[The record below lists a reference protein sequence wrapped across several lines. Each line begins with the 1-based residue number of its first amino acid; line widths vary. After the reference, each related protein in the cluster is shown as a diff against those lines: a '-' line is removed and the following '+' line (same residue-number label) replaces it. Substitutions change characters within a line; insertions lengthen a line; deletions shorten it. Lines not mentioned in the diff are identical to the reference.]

1 MPGPAPHKQS
11 RAGTKRP
18 KAPPPNSGFLGA
30 DPAANQISNSFA
42 LGAVL
47 SFAGGFLDT
56 YTYLARGG
64 VFATAQTGNIV
75 LLAVHAARGEI
86 NRAVYYIFPII
97 AFIAGI
103 HTTELIKDRLKN
115 KTRGIFHWRQLVL
128 CIEIAALFI
137 ISFLKGET
145 YHMAANITVSF
156 VSSMQVQSFR
166 KVEDHVY
173 MTTMCTGNLRSATEY
188 FYRFFHNRDRRDLR
202 SALIYYGIIL
212 TFFAGAAAGAGA
224 ATAFAEKAA
233 LFVCGILLAAVAGM
247 MIHTRSDGER
257 AAK

>member
-1 MPGPAPHKQS
+1 MEAQ
-11 RAGTKRP
+11 
-18 KAPPPNSGFLGA
+18 
-30 DPAANQISNSFA
+30 NQISNSFA
-42 LGAVL
+42 MGAAL
-47 SFAGGFLDT
+47 SFAGGFLDA
-56 YTYLARGG
+56 YTYLTWGG

-75 LLAVHAARGEI
+75 LLAVYAARGEI

-103 HTTELIKDRLKN
+103 HITELIKDRLKD
-115 KTRGIFHWRQLVL
+115 KIRGIFHWRQMVL
-128 CIEIAALFI
+128 GIEIAALFV
-137 ISFLKGET
+137 ISFLKGEACR
-145 YHMAANITVSF
+145 MAANITVSF

-188 FYRFFHNRDRRDLR
+188 LYRFFRNRDRRDLR

-224 ATAFAEKAA
+224 ATVFAEKAA
-233 LFVCGILLAAVAGM
+233 LFVCGILLAAIAAM
-247 MIHTRSDGER
+247 MVHAPGGGGRR
-257 AAK
+257 AREGNG